1 MAMMDPTL
9 QRNMFKGQ
17 MPTVNSEGVGIT
29 DGLVENEKQVSAEA
43 LASTAEGMQNLF
55 SEIDSADNPEAIMQA
70 LRGGDVTLESLR
82 KELAGLVG
90 KNDATKTPESV
101 LTLLQPTML
110 MLEASEQVPEGGI
123 NEAMPIQA
131 PGTDEASARIAMGE
145 VPVNRKVGSGK
156 NGEVIPSFP
165 NFGQQQGMKYVFPSP
180 MNQNIANTN
189 IFTQGIPEYK
199 TLDFGNITGNTQGF
213 MDMYKPFLEKFK
225 PRTTEDILAKNQ
237 ATLAPFLK
245 KPRSAAE
252 IEQELAATLGKGDV
266 DSRDMQLYLQLAKA
280 GRDIYQSGEKPLSA
294 VIDAAVDRV
303 PETSQILAA
312 DAKAQR
318 DIKLAARA
326 EAKKESEQLEE
337 QNLKV
342 ALDAIGTE
350 NTENLDFKK
359 YMFNTAKE
367 SIDKGLSKAQ
377 VNNANFN
384 KVAQENFSY
393 NMQFH
398 GMDATTYAKVVNG
411 KIQGEPVMVRRTQ
424 TLSDGSPAP
433 NGLAMIQ
440 KGQLVALPEGYIKIG
455 DSTLA
460 KGLKN
465 GTIDSSKAKPKNLLI
480 PDTRAVAEG
489 RSRSGYVQYAG
500 FYQPGAGYFYY
511 PGGEADPVKAPV
523 GFMEGEE
530 KDIFKVLD
538 KDDVGRVFVNI
549 KGGVHA
555 GKTFLSHIVGENNQ
569 ITPTGGLGYSLEAPV
584 YKDGKLKSGNP
595 LVKNIGSTGVPFA
608 STSSDIIKH
617 AQVRIPYLLS
627 AISELN
633 DINKNALGDVY
644 GPTNTVKSFL
654 TNNFA
659 ALTPE
664 GSAAWAKYYKTSQG
678 RNKIE
683 TFGRKLVQSLALSDR
698 YNVYEQQ
705 LLKSLAGDFKDG
717 TFFNDIDNMA
727 VKFANLNRVMINDL
741 SIRRN
746 TLDPNNKGILELQ
759 SVATGTENDPF
770 DYGKTG
776 IVPYLQNISKN
787 DPSKKVL
794 SGKFMKIPQ
803 QFVAQFKQQGT
814 LPKSTKILDDGS
826 LLIQLKDF
834 GF

>member
-1 MAMMDPTL
+1 MVMMDPTL

-17 MPTVNSEGVGIT
+17 VPPVNSEGVGIT

-43 LASTAEGMQNLF
+43 LTNTAEGMQNLF
-55 SEIDSADNPEAIMQA
+55 NEIDSADNPEAIMQA

-82 KELAGLVG
+82 KELADLVG
-90 KNDATKTPESV
+90 KADATKTPESV

-123 NEAMPIQA
+123 NEAMPMQA
-131 PGTDEASARIAMGE
+131 PGTEEASARIAMGE
-145 VPVNRKVGSGK
+145 VPVNRKLGSGK
-156 NGEVIPSFP
+156 NAEIIPKFP
-165 NFGQQQGMKYVFPSP
+165 NLGQQQGMKYVFPSP

-189 IFTQGIPEYK
+189 IFTQGVPNYK
-199 TLDFGNITGNTQGF
+199 TLDFGNITGNTQQF
-213 MDMYKPFLEKFK
+213 MEMYKPFLEKFK
-225 PRTTEDILAKNQ
+225 PRTTEEILAANQ
-237 ATLAPFLK
+237 KTLAPFLK
-245 KPRSAAE
+245 QPRSAAE
-252 IEQELAATLGKGDV
+252 IEQELVESLGKGDA
-266 DSRDMQLYLQLAKA
+266 DARDMQLYLQLAKA
-280 GRDIYQSGEKPLSA
+280 GRDIFQSGEKPLTA
-294 VIDAAVDRV
+294 IIDAAVDRV
-303 PETSQILAA
+303 PETGQILAS

-326 EAKKESEQLEE
+326 EAKKESDQLEE
-337 QNLKV
+337 QNLKI

-359 YMFNTAKE
+359 YMFDTAEKSLE
-367 SIDKGLSKAQ
+367 KGLSKAQ
-377 VNNANFN
+377 VNNANYN
-384 KVAQENFSY
+384 KAAQENFSY

-411 KIQGEPVMVRRTQ
+411 KISDPVMVRRTQ

-433 NGLAMIQ
+433 NGLAMI
-440 KGQLVALPEGYIKIG
+440 KNGELVALPKGYIKVG
-455 DSTLA
+455 DSAIA
-460 KGLKN
+460 KGLGN
-465 GTIDSSKAKPKNLLI
+465 GTVDRSKAKAKNLLI
-480 PDTRAVAEG
+480 PDTRSVEQG
-489 RSRSGYVQYAG
+489 LSRSGYVQYAG
-500 FYQPGAGYFYY
+500 EYVPGAGYFYY
-511 PGGEADPVKAPV
+511 PGGGKAPVKAPV
-523 GFMEGEE
+523 GFIEGEE

-549 KGGVHA
+549 KGGIHA
-555 GKTFLSHIVGENNQ
+555 GKTFLSHIVGDDGQ
-569 ITPTGGLGYSLEAPV
+569 ITSAGGLGYSLEEPV
-584 YKDGKLKSGNP
+584 YKEGKLKSGNP
-595 LVKNIGSTGVPFA
+595 LVKNIGSTGIPFA

-617 AQVRIPYLLS
+617 AQIRIPYLLS
-627 AISELN
+627 AISELQ

-644 GPTNTVKSFL
+644 GPTNTIKSFL

-659 ALTPE
+659 ALTPD
-664 GSAAWAKYYKTSQG
+664 GSGAWAKYYKTSQG

-717 TFFNDIDNMA
+717 TFFNDVDNMA

-776 IVPYLQNISKN
+776 VVPYLQNISRN
-787 DPSKKVL
+787 DPSKKLL
-794 SGKFMKIPQ
+794 SNKFMKIPQ
-803 QFVAQFKQQGT
+803 QFVTQFKRHGT

-834 GF
+834 KF